1 MTPYLHTSKTSKST
15 GLNLKLKHV
24 TSANHMPTLPHYV
37 LEFNN
42 ARKTKEKS
50 WVLQNYTKRKSCQ
63 NLSRNKLSIK
73 LQPSPKEKPMP
84 RQLEMQILTTTNQT
98 NL

>member
-24 TSANHMPTLPHYV
+24 TSANHTLTLPHYV
-37 LEFNN
+37 LESNN
-42 ARKTKEKS
+42 ARKMKEKS

-63 NLSRNKLSIK
+63 NLLRNKSSTE

-84 RQLEMQILTTTNQT
+84 RQLKTQTPTTINQT
-98 NL
+98 SL